1 MQNDPQNESSCRL
14 IDCSFIRIQK
24 KIKTVSQFPKTKKTF
39 KIRDEKEDKNE
50 AKIDSP
56 QNHNWPRLK

>member
-1 MQNDPQNESSCRL
+1 MQNDTNPHVDLSIAHLSAC
-14 IDCSFIRIQK
+14 K
-24 KIKTVSQFPKTKKTF
+24 KILKQYRNFRKQKKTF
-39 KIRDEKEDKNE
+39 KIRCEKEDKNE